1 MHTWSFVGDK
11 IYSSYIKI
19 IDNHEAFVWL
29 RDESVLIC
37 KHKSESDQEIVMLSL
52 FAKLSA
58 YIWKDTLAINVKAK
72 TIPLS
77 EVTRLLFLTK
87 KVLSAHTGQ
96 QLDS

>member
-37 KHKSESDQEIVMLSL
+37 KLKSESDQEIES
-52 FAKLSA
+52 
-58 YIWKDTLAINVKAK
+58 N
-72 TIPLS
+72 
-77 EVTRLLFLTK
+77 
-87 KVLSAHTGQ
+87 
-96 QLDS
+96 